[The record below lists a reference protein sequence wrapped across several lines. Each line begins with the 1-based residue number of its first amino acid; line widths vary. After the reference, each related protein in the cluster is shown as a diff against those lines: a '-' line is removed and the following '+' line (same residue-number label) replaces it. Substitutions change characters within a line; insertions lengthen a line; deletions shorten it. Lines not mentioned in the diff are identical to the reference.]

1 MSTPDAVPPSPVPP
15 SPVAVGPVSSSNNRR
30 PAGADHAA
38 AMDRMY
44 RLTRHVYDLTRRYYL
59 LGRDRLLERVVTSP
73 NTATLEVGCGTA
85 RNLIKLAQRPNHGRL
100 YGLDASHEM
109 LETAG
114 KSIEKTLGLTLGIT
128 LGVTPGLATGG
139 LPTGSAT
146 SGGVSGHASQEPI
159 VLRQGLAEQ
168 LDAQRM
174 FGRDEPFDTIFF
186 SYCLSMIP
194 TWPGAIDAAMANLR
208 PGGHLLIVDF
218 WDQKDLPSVF
228 AAGLKRWLSMFHVHY
243 RPEVHD
249 AIVEL
254 GKSGRG
260 EVEFESVARRYA
272 YIASIQ
278 KN

>member
-1 MSTPDAVPPSPVPP
+1 
-15 SPVAVGPVSSSNNRR
+15 
-30 PAGADHAA
+30 
-38 AMDRMY
+38 
-44 RLTRHVYDLTRRYYL
+44 
-59 LGRDRLLERVVTSP
+59 
-73 NTATLEVGCGTA
+73 
-85 RNLIKLAQRPNHGRL
+85 
-100 YGLDASHEM
+100 M

-114 KSIEKTLGLTLGIT
+114 NSTEKTLGIT
-128 LGVTPGLATGG
+128 LGITPGITPGAT
-139 LPTGSAT
+139 PGSPKAHT
-146 SGGVSGHASQEPI
+146 TAVGASGQAIQEPI

-208 PGGHLLIVDF
+208 PGGHLLIVDL
-218 WDQKDLPSVF
+218 WNQKDLPSLF

-272 YIASIQ
+272 YIARIR

>member
-1 MSTPDAVPPSPVPP
+1 MSTPDAIPPN
-15 SPVAVGPVSSSNNRR
+15 PVAPGPVALGPVSSSNNRR
-30 PAGADHAA
+30 QSGTDHAA

-85 RNLIKLAQRPNHGRL
+85 RNLIKLAQRPAAGQL

-114 KSIEKTLGLTLGIT
+114 KSIEKSLGLHA
-128 LGVTPGLATGG
+128 PSLATSAGG
-139 LPTGSAT
+139 SLPA
-146 SGGVSGHASQEPI
+146 SGQAGREPI

-218 WDQKDLPSVF
+218 WDQKDLPGVF
-228 AAGLKRWLSMFHVHY
+228 AAGLKRWLAMFHVHY

-260 EVEFESVARRYA
+260 TVEFESVARRYA

>member
-15 SPVAVGPVSSSNNRR
+15 SPVALGPVSSSNNRR

-59 LGRDRLLERVVTSP
+59 LGRDRLIERVVTSP

-114 KSIEKTLGLTLGIT
+114 KSIEKTLGIT
-128 LGVTPGLATGG
+128 LGVTRGVSPG
-139 LPTGSAT
+139 LPTGSA
-146 SGGVSGHASQEPI
+146 SSVGVSGQAAEEPI

-249 AIVEL
+249 AIVDL

-260 EVEFESVARRYA
+260 EVKFESVARRYA

>member
-1 MSTPDAVPPSPVPP
+1 
-15 SPVAVGPVSSSNNRR
+15 
-30 PAGADHAA
+30 
-38 AMDRMY
+38 MDQMY

-59 LGRDRLLERVVTSP
+59 LGRDRLLERVVTSR

-85 RNLIKLAQRPNHGRL
+85 RNLIKLAQRQDYGRL

-114 KSIEKTLGLTLGIT
+114 KSIKKTLGLSTGFQSPGI
-128 LGVTPGLATGG
+128 
-139 LPTGSAT
+139 AT
-146 SGGVSGHASQEPI
+146 SAGASQPAPGQAGREPI

-218 WDQKDLPSVF
+218 WDQKDLPGVF
-228 AAGLKRWLSMFHVHY
+228 AAGLKRWLAMFHVHY

-249 AIVEL
+249 AIVDL
-254 GKSGRG
+254 GTSGRG

>member
-1 MSTPDAVPPSPVPP
+1 MSIPDSASQRAGDPPSA
-15 SPVAVGPVSSSNNRR
+15 SPVAPGPVSSSNNRR
-30 PAGADHAA
+30 PSGTDHAA

-44 RLTRHVYDLTRRYYL
+44 RLTRHVYDITRRYYL
-59 LGRDRLLERVVTSP
+59 LGRDRLLERVVTARD
-73 NTATLEVGCGTA
+73 TATLEVGCGTA
-85 RNLIKLAQRPNHGRL
+85 RNLIKLAQRPEPGRL

-109 LETAG
+109 LETAAT
-114 KSIEKTLGLTLGIT
+114 SIERTLGLAPAASGMP
-128 LGVTPGLATGG
+128 VAADSTGQ
-139 LPTGSAT
+139 
-146 SGGVSGHASQEPI
+146 GGRPPI

-168 LDAQRM
+168 LDARRM

-218 WDQKDLPSVF
+218 WDQKELPTVF
-228 AAGLKRWLSMFHVHY
+228 AAGLKRWLAMFHVHY

-254 GKSGRG
+254 GTSGRG
-260 EVEFESVARRYA
+260 QVQFESVARRYA
-272 YIASIQ
+272 YIASIT